1 VPVAQAKDGASLA
14 YRTRGTGTRNV
25 LLLHAWGASGS
36 YFEEMVGHLD
46 LSTVRTITVDLR
58 GHGDSSK
65 ADVELTWDVL
75 ADDVFSVADDA
86 GARSFVVVG
95 HSMGGKLAQYLPLIE
110 PSRVQALVLVAS
122 PSAGRLA
129 IPPAV
134 AEWVEFAGNAQK
146 LVDQTLRPYIHA
158 PVPDRVLKR
167 FGEDA
172 AKIPRVFL
180 EKTLHLVASTSFIER
195 LGVTHTPVLIVTGS
209 RDPLHS
215 AAAAAVSASFPH
227 ARIETLD
234 CSGEIPMEM
243 PEELAA
249 LIVRFVEGLG

>member
-1 VPVAQAKDGASLA
+1 
-14 YRTRGTGTRNV
+14 
-25 LLLHAWGASGS
+25 
-36 YFEEMVGHLD
+36 MVDHLD
-46 LSTVRTITVDLR
+46 LSAVRAITLDLR

-65 ADVELTWDVL
+65 ADVELSWDLL
-75 ADDVFSVADDA
+75 AHDIFSVADET
-86 GARSFVVVG
+86 GARSFVAVG

-134 AEWVEFAGNAQK
+134 AEWVEFAGNAQE
-146 LVDQTLRPYIHA
+146 LVDHTVRPYIHA
-158 PVPDRVLKR
+158 SVPDRVLKR

-195 LGVTHTPVLIVTGS
+195 LGAIHTPVLIVTGS

-215 AAAAAVSASFPH
+215 AAAAAVSGSLPH
-227 ARIETLD
+227 ARIESLD
-234 CSGEIPMEM
+234 CGGEIPMEM
-243 PEELAA
+243 PAELAH
-249 LIVRFVEGLG
+249 LIMRLIEGLG